1 MPFVPALAPATG
13 TAGREWKFTKS
24 GTVSNVNLASFQS
37 ANGSSENVTVYLRNT
52 TTATD
57 YLCGTFT
64 MNGGVNA
71 NTFVNFST
79 SIAINTT
86 DKWSIKIL
94 TPAWVTNPTVVYF
107 SVQIFN
113 KS

>member
-1 MPFVPALAPATG
+1 MPNFATLAPAA
-13 TAGREWKFTKS
+13 TAGARSWKFTKS
-24 GTVSNVNLASFQS
+24 GTVLNVNVAVSQS
-37 ANGSSENVTVYLRNT
+37 ANGTSEPLTVYLRNT

-64 MNGGVNA
+64 MDGGVNA
-71 NTFVNFST
+71 STFANYSV

-86 DKWSIKIL
+86 DLWAIKIL
-94 TPAWVTNPTVVYF
+94 TPAWVTNPTGVYF
-107 SVQIFN
+107 SVTIFN